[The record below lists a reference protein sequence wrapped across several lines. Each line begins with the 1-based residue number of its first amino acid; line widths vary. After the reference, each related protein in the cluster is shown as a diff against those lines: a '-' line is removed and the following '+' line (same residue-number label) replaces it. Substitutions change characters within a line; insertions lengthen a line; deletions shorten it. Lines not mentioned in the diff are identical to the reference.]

1 MNQPDREALAR
12 AVDILASAPKAS
24 IRLFLLLL
32 NRNVR
37 LADAI
42 DIVHEYDQ
50 GSGEEE
56 DSWGLGPSVTQRN
69 EPSKRG
75 RPKKQNPNQES

>member
-37 LADAI
+37 LADAAPAKRM
-42 DIVHEYDQ
+42 IVGDWAHRSP
-50 GSGEEE
+50 SGTNPQNG
-56 DSWGLGPSVTQRN
+56 DGPGNKIYKPGVI
-69 EPSKRG
+69 K
-75 RPKKQNPNQES
+75 

>member
-12 AVDILASAPKAS
+12 AVDILARAPRGS

-56 DSWGLGPSVTQRN
+56 DGWGLGPSVTERN

-75 RPKKQNPNQES
+75 RPRKQNPTKES